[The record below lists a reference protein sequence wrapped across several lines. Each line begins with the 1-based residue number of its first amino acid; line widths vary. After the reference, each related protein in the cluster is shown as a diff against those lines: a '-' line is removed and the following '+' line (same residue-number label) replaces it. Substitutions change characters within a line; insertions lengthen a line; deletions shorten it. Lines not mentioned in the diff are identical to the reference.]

1 MKIGRHIQ
9 DDIDTP
15 FEIVDKIKIVNV
27 CFCFCLFVF
36 NRKGAIDV
44 DENCPARLQ
53 NESWIIQ
60 LWGNRD
66 LSIME
71 QIVILTIW
79 GLSYLICVMHS
90 IGIPYGN
97 RLFHKFIRQKRFSNR
112 KTFEKVKRVTVEEY
126 LAHGKLKMISVVR
139 LRACVRA
146 CVCVG
151 WGWGWG
157 AEVLQAYAAILGFKK
172 NYHRFGVISY
182 FLSYSLQQLW
192 NKVSNTI

>member
-1 MKIGRHIQ
+1 M
-9 DDIDTP
+9 
-15 FEIVDKIKIVNV
+15 FL
-27 CFCFCLFVF
+27 FLFVF

-71 QIVILTIW
+71 KIVILTFG

-112 KTFEKVKRVTVEEY
+112 KTFEKVKRVIVEEN
-126 LAHGKLKMISVVR
+126 LADGELKMISVVH
-139 LRACVRA
+139 LRV
-146 CVCVG
+146 CVCVCG
-151 WGWGWG
+151 GGG
-157 AEVLQAYAAILGFKK
+157 GGGGRG
-172 NYHRFGVISY
+172 HG
-182 FLSYSLQQLW
+182 
-192 NKVSNTI
+192 NTSIRCNIGI